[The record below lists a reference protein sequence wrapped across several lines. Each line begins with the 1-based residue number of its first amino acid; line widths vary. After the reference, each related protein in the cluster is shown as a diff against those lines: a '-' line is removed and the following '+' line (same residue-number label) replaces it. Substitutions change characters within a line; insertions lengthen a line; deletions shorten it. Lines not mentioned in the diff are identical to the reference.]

1 MKIPMFVSLGL
12 LEKNFYQEDCTIFET
27 NIFVN
32 NFSTSL
38 KKKEEEEEGWS
49 IYYNSNLCV
58 AVTSKLRI

>member
-38 KKKEEEEEGWS
+38 KKKKKKKKVGRYT
-49 IYYNSNLCV
+49 IIPTFV
-58 AVTSKLRI
+58 